1 MELFIMKIAC
11 PKCGSDTFMR
21 GCFVNGVEI
30 PELPDIPWIN
40 ETDPSKNKKRF
51 DMCTNRHHFNIRPF
65 IDDDLHY
72 VYEDKLDEAEII
84 TRERL
89 FAILKLKRKANGN
102 HKDLQKT
109 PSKRVPNR
117 TKPRPTVVNSKRSKH
132 NDTEPKTKINMDKK
146 RSKKEW
152 YE

>member
-72 VYEDKLDEAEII
+72 VYEDKLDEAETI

-89 FAILKLKRKANGN
+89 FAILKLKGDIDGN
-102 HKDLQKT
+102 NKNMQKT
-109 PSKRVPNR
+109 TKERVSAKQR
-117 TKPRPTVVNSKRSKH
+117 ERPAAKHIGRGRNSG
-132 NDTEPKTKINMDKK
+132 T
-146 RSKKEW
+146 
-152 YE
+152 